1 MKDDED
7 YTLARG
13 LQGNLQSETRTES
26 LLLAH
31 GIITTW
37 ISHPLYAA
45 HCRFNR
51 RGGASSFSLTS
62 FRGRRPC
69 SIAVSYIESI
79 QTESANSSLS
89 EFNFGEQRPENKKGT
104 ARSSGCRETGP
115 VQVQVMGVNLL
126 EGLKRLLSSF
136 IDGRSFLIGLQ
147 VREKGWRWPCLWQ
160 TAFPLL
166 CPLPTHT

>member
-1 MKDDED
+1 MVYKSFPVRQLLIDEKESRRAHRKAARTCPMGRNKNGRRDVKLAFFFYFLEPRQEKVVKDDED

-89 EFNFGEQRPENKKGT
+89 EFNFGEQRPENK
-104 ARSSGCRETGP
+104 
-115 VQVQVMGVNLL
+115 
-126 EGLKRLLSSF
+126 
-136 IDGRSFLIGLQ
+136 
-147 VREKGWRWPCLWQ
+147 
-160 TAFPLL
+160 
-166 CPLPTHT
+166 